1 MSLFHKIYSKYY
13 EAVTRIINSGKEYS
27 KGRIDEFFRDEISGE
42 TDSRVENA
50 LFSTKQPSLFCFE
63 DKKFHSY
70 IKRHVPVICSS
81 LEREAAKSICSIPSA
96 GLFLPEELLEKLDC
110 ATKDVD
116 SRWDVRDITVNFCR
130 GKEVKRRADDA
141 GQKAETAKKEEDSI
155 EYREKLAVLTA
166 AIRSRKAV
174 IQGEDTL
181 LYPLKLE
188 YSYQYD
194 EFYLWAFDPARGCHV
209 KTSFGELT
217 DLRGSRKSFEGYDRG
232 YMAFMKEGQKEAEL
246 RIETNEVLAETCF
259 RIFSYY
265 VREACYD
272 AGSRIYRLKI
282 FYHPDEEEDL
292 LGDILSLGSA
302 VTLLSPGELQEKL
315 CTRIRKA
322 LSGYENT

>member
-13 EAVTRIINSGKEYS
+13 EAVTRIIHSGKEYS

-63 DKKFHSY
+63 DNKFHSY

-116 SRWDVRDITVNFCR
+116 SRWDVRDITVNFRR

-141 GQKAETAKKEEDSI
+141 GQKAEAAKEAKDSI
-155 EYREKLAVLTA
+155 ACREKLAVLTA

-188 YSYQYD
+188 YSYRYD
-194 EFYLWAFDPARGCHV
+194 EFSLWAFDPVRGCHV
-209 KTSFGELT
+209 KMGIRELT
-217 DLRGSRKSFEGYDRG
+217 DLRGTQKPFAGYDG
-232 YMAFMKEGQKEAEL
+232 DYMTFMKESQKEAEL
-246 RIETNEVLAETCF
+246 QIETNELLAETCF
-259 RIFSYY
+259 RVFSYY
-265 VREACYD
+265 TREASYD

-292 LGDILSLGSA
+292 MEDILSLGSA

-322 LSGYENT
+322 LAGYEPW